1 MWWLCVFPLLPLGF
15 GARRVVLVWF
25 VFCMFLNC
33 FLRRRSRG
41 VVSLWLS
48 SFSGL
53 EGASGF
59 WIRGLGFGHSGFF
72 AFTGLGSTIL

>member
-1 MWWLCVFPLLPLGF
+1 
-15 GARRVVLVWF
+15 
-25 VFCMFLNC
+25 MFLNC

-48 SFSGL
+48 SFSFSSVESL

-59 WIRGLGFGHSGFF
+59 WIRGLGFGHSGF
-72 AFTGLGSTIL
+72 AFTGLWSTILEYFFLKGTLMK